1 MTKLLRLTLALAFA
15 ASLSADP
22 ISDVRTALGRLTAR
36 DAIRATYEYQRAVDS
51 GGKFGDEKFSGKAV
65 VELEGDANGF
75 RTVFGRALLDQL
87 ENEQTAKTRDPKLK
101 TPTVNTLRELNA
113 VETAEALDFAP
124 VLVRMIQGAKVTSD
138 GAGTWQGK
146 PVRVLVLRLV
156 DEKEDGP
163 GKVTVLENKLT
174 LWLGADLVPQ
184 AAELQEH
191 MKFSVFL
198 IKGEAKQKKSW
209 HFGRV
214 GDRLVHVRHDATQ
227 SASGLGQKQNE
238 TVTALLRV
246 H

>member
-1 MTKLLRLTLALAFA
+1 MTTAGRLALVLAFA
-15 ASLSADP
+15 STLSADP
-22 ISDVRTALGRLTAR
+22 ISEVRTALGPLAAR
-36 DAIRATYEYQRAVDS
+36 DPIRATYEYQRAVDS
-51 GGKFGDEKFSGKAV
+51 GGRFGDNKFSGKAV

-87 ENEQTAKTRDPKLK
+87 AQEQVAKSRDSKLK

-124 VLVRMIQGAKVTSD
+124 VILRMIQGAKILSD
-138 GAGTWQGK
+138 NAGTWQGR
-146 PVRVLVLRLV
+146 PARVLVLRLV

-163 GKVTVLENKLT
+163 GKVTVLDNKLT

-184 AAELQEH
+184 AAEHVESV
-191 MKFSVFL
+191 KFSVFL
-198 IKGEAKQKKSW
+198 IKGEAKKKRSW
-209 HFGRV
+209 HFARV
-214 GDRLVHVRHDATQ
+214 GDRLVQVRHDATQ

>member
-1 MTKLLRLTLALAFA
+1 MTTIVRLALAHDFA
-15 ASLSADP
+15 ASAAADP
-22 ISDVRTALGRLTAR
+22 ISDVRTALGRLTAK
-36 DAIRATYEYQRAVDS
+36 DPIPATYEYQRAVDS
-51 GGKFGDEKFSGKAV
+51 GGKFGEDKFAGKAV

-87 ENEQTAKTRDPKLK
+87 EQEQSAKIRDSKLK

-124 VLVRMIQGAKVTSD
+124 VLMRMMQGAKIMSD
-138 GAGTWQGK
+138 NAGTWQGK
-146 PVRVLVLRLV
+146 PARVLVLRLV

-163 GKVTVLENKLT
+163 GKMTVLDNKLT

-184 AAELQEH
+184 AAEHIESV
-191 MKFSVFL
+191 KFSVFL

-209 HFGRV
+209 HFARI
-214 GDRLVHVRHDATQ
+214 GDRLVQVRHDATQ